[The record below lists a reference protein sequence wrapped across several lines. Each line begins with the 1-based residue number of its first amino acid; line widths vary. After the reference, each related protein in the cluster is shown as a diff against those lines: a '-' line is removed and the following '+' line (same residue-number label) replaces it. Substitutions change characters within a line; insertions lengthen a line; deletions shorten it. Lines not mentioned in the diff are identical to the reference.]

1 MYSPDY
7 DNPYNWWNSIIDGR
21 SSLSRLAM
29 VIFSITPHSAS
40 CERLFSSLGWII
52 GKRRTNLDIKTIET
66 MAKIYRTSLTHI
78 QKSLNYG
85 SSVSEKDIERMLE
98 IVHEEGDLLN
108 EDDENEDNEV
118 DLSEPREEIT
128 NTNEALE
135 IEHVIDLGPWVFI
148 DNSELPAITRRPY
161 DSEDEDEDWDPDTII
176 GNI

>member
-1 MYSPDY
+1 
-7 DNPYNWWNSIIDGR
+7 
-21 SSLSRLAM
+21 
-29 VIFSITPHSAS
+29 
-40 CERLFSSLGWII
+40 
-52 GKRRTNLDIKTIET
+52 
-66 MAKIYRTSLTHI
+66 
-78 QKSLNYG
+78 
-85 SSVSEKDIERMLE
+85 MLE

-128 NTNEALE
+128 NTNETLE

-161 DSEDEDEDWDPDTII
+161 DSEDEDEDWDTDTII